1 VQGAN
6 ITGNTVAGLVVDG
19 SAEVTIINSTF
30 MDNKRHKYGGAALIA
45 GGASTLRVSDTRFQ
59 NNTHEEDG
67 DYGGK
72 CEQQ

>member
-6 ITGNTVAGLVVDG
+6 ITGNKVAGLVIDG
-19 SAEVTIINSTF
+19 SAEVTIANSTF
-30 MDNKRHKYGGAALIA
+30 LNNTRDKYGGAALIA
-45 GGASTLRVSDTRFQ
+45 GGASTLTVTATRFQ
-59 NNTHEEDG
+59 DNKHEEDA